1 VCIRKHMK
9 MFQQLKLSNFVK
21 RKGDNNDAVI
31 GASKQSKS
39 SSINDDEIVHA
50 SPASKA
56 CNCKS
61 ETKSGRWCCSGKKCQ
76 DSFRIHGFPILPG
89 SCMRMA

>member
-1 VCIRKHMK
+1 VKTS
-9 MFQQLKLSNFVK
+9 QQLKLSNFVK
-21 RKGDNNDAVI
+21 RKGDNNNSVTD
-31 GASKQSKS
+31 ASKQSKS
-39 SSINDDEIVHA
+39 SFINDVEIVHA
-50 SPASKA
+50 IPASKA

-61 ETKSGRWCCSGKKCQ
+61 ETKSIRCSGKKMSK